1 MKLCAA
7 ILAVNL
13 CEYILSRNLR
23 LLPNT
28 MFPIRFGI
36 NIYRWFADFCPMLLL
51 DRFYLVFTLARLE
64 GMQPNWQRN

>member
-36 NIYRWFADFCPMLLL
+36 NIYRWFADFCAMLLL
-51 DRFYLVFTLARLE
+51 DRF
-64 GMQPNWQRN
+64 